1 MPLYA
6 DLCVRL
12 QNASRAKLRSVPIPN
27 TKANLSITSI
37 LLQHGF
43 IYNVTR
49 GTIAGPSAADYNAA
63 PEVRRRLWVDL
74 KYRADDRPV
83 LEKMNLVSKPSR
95 QLSMT
100 NDELLRWVTGRRA
113 KFVSPLRAGEIGIIN
128 CGKDGWFEAK
138 EAMRRKLEGE
148 VVCRVS

>member
-1 MPLYA
+1 MPLHA

-12 QNASRAKLRSVPIPN
+12 QNASRAKLKAVAIPN
-27 TKANLSITSI
+27 TKANVSILSI

-43 IYNVTR
+43 IYNFTR
-49 GTIAGPSAADYNAA
+49 GTIAGPSAIDWNAA

-74 KYRADDRPV
+74 KYRSDDRPV

-95 QLSMT
+95 RLSM
-100 NDELLRWVTGRRA
+100 NSEELLLWVTGRRS
-113 KFVSPLRAGEIGIIN
+113 KFITPLKAGEIGIID
-128 CGKDGWFEAK
+128 CGKHGWFEAK
-138 EAMRRKLEGE
+138 EAMRKKLEGE

>member
-12 QNASRAKLRSVPIPN
+12 QNASRAKLKSVPVKN
-27 TKANLSITSI
+27 TKSNLWITSI

-49 GTIAGPSAADYNAA
+49 GTVGGPSALDWNSASD
-63 PEVRRRLWVDL
+63 VRRRLWVDL

-83 LEKMNLVSKPSR
+83 LESMNLVSKPSR
-95 QLSMT
+95 RLSMT

-113 KFVSPLRAGEIGIIN
+113 KFVTPLRAGEIGIVD

>member
-1 MPLYA
+1 MPSYG

-12 QNASRAKLRSVPIPN
+12 QNASRAKLKSVPIAN
-27 TKANLSITSI
+27 TKANLWITSI

-49 GTIAGPSAADYNAA
+49 GTIAGPSAVDWNSA
-63 PEVRRRLWVDL
+63 PDVRRRLWVDL
-74 KYRADDRPV
+74 KYRSDDRPV
-83 LEKMNLVSKPSR
+83 LERMNLVSKPSR
-95 QLSMT
+95 RLSMT
-100 NDELLRWVTGRRA
+100 SEELLRWMTGRRA
-113 KFVSPLRAGEIGIIN
+113 KFVTPLRAGEIGIID

-138 EAMRRKLEGE
+138 EAMRRKLTGE

>member
-1 MPLYA
+1 MPFYA

-12 QNASRAKLRSVPIPN
+12 QNASRAKLKSVPIPN
-27 TKANLSITSI
+27 TNANLNITSI

-49 GTIAGPSAADYNAA
+49 GTVAGPSATEWNAA
-63 PEVRRRLWVDL
+63 PDVRRRLWVDL
-74 KYRADDRPV
+74 KYRSDDRPV
-83 LEKMNLVSKPSR
+83 LESMNLVSKPSR
-95 QLSMT
+95 RLSMT

-113 KFVSPLRAGEIGIIN
+113 KCVTPLRAGEIGIIN
-128 CGKDGWFEAK
+128 CGKEGWFEAK
-138 EAMRRKLEGE
+138 EAMRRKLQGE